1 MRVTTGVFALLGCS
15 VLTGCLNNRYIT
27 PVTSFQS
34 SATQTISVISDFYSS
49 RNSYEA
55 QLYLADIANDPT
67 LPVATKD
74 TSGRPTPLMLSTF
87 SPEGIKA
94 RLDAISLVS
103 VYASRLYDLANTTAP
118 ADFEN
123 AATALGTNLSSL
135 NTTFSKLSGTG
146 DSTANSY
153 VGPITS
159 VIGTIGKMYL
169 NGKRDSLVKT
179 GIQEGATPVNAILL
193 LIKSDMD
200 NIFSLEAIT
209 AANDQLATDI
219 VAYNT
224 DRAHLTYEQRVARLN
239 TIATAASVAT
249 SATASVPSQL
259 VSSMIA
265 ANKALLKS
273 AASTKAKDRQLSLSS
288 LNDAL
293 AAWVTQLQTL
303 SAQIS
308 PLVKKG

>member
-1 MRVTTGVFALLGCS
+1 MRPTVGVCALLSWS

-34 SATQTISVISDFYSS
+34 STTQTISVISDFYSS

-55 QLYLADIANDPT
+55 QLYLADRANDAT
-67 LPVATKD
+67 LKVETTD
-74 TSGRPTPLMLSTF
+74 SLGRPTPLMQSTF
-87 SPEGIKA
+87 SPDSIKA
-94 RLDAISLVS
+94 RLDALALVS
-103 VYASRLYDLANTTAP
+103 VYANRLYDLANTSAP
-118 ADFEN
+118 ADFET

-135 NTTFSKLSGTG
+135 NTRFSTLAGNG
-146 DSTANSY
+146 DASANAY
-153 VGPITS
+153 VGPIAS
-159 VIGTIGKMYL
+159 VIGTIGKLYL
-169 NGKRDSLVKT
+169 NGKRDAMVKV
-179 GIQEGATPVNAILL
+179 GIDEGGTPVNQILSL
-193 LIKSDMD
+193 MKGDMD
-200 NIFSLEAIT
+200 NIFSLEVISGARQ
-209 AANDQLATDI
+209 QLASDV

-224 DRAHLTYEQRVARLN
+224 DREHLTYDQRVARLKI
-239 TIATAASVAT
+239 IATAAEVAT

-273 AASTKAKDRQLSLSS
+273 ANSKGKDKQLSLSS

-303 SAQIS
+303 SAQIA
-308 PLVKKG
+308 PLRKKG